1 MGGKHVLERK
11 DIKWEKEEGK
21 GEIVSRK
28 RRRNAAESKICS
40 IVDFGKTEM
49 LNNENSNDDDCDNRK
64 QRSPPL

>member
-1 MGGKHVLERK
+1 MRER
-11 DIKWEKEEGK
+11 EGK

-40 IVDFGKTEM
+40 IVDFEKTEM
-49 LNNENSNDDDCDNRK
+49 LNNENSNDDDCDNLK